1 MNRARGGYPPMGGG
15 NMQQLMRQ
23 AQKMQQDMQKKQA
36 ELNASTFT
44 AQAGGGMVTV
54 TVYGTKEL
62 KSIELK
68 PEVVDPDD
76 IEMLQDLIVA
86 GVNAAIK
93 EASETVEQEMSK
105 LTGGMNLG
113 F

>member
-1 MNRARGGYPPMGGG
+1 MK
-15 NMQQLMRQ
+15 Q
-23 AQKMQQDMQKKQA
+23 AQKMQQEMQKKQA
-36 ELNASTFT
+36 ELNETEFT

-54 TVYGTKEL
+54 TVYGTKQV

-68 PEVVDPDD
+68 PEIVDPDD

-93 EASETVEQEMSK
+93 EASDTVEREIGK

>member
-1 MNRARGGYPPMGGG
+1 MARGGLPMGGG

-54 TVYGTKEL
+54 TVYGTKEI

-93 EASETVEQEMSK
+93 EASDTVEREMSK

>member
-1 MNRARGGYPPMGGG
+1 MAKGGFPMGGG

-23 AQKMQQDMQKKQA
+23 AQKMQQDLQKKQA
-36 ELNASTFT
+36 ELNEATFT

-54 TVYGTKEL
+54 TVYGTKEV
-62 KSIELK
+62 KSIEMN
-68 PEVVDPDD
+68 PAIVDPEDP
-76 IEMLQDLIVA
+76 EMLQDLIVA
-86 GVNAAIK
+86 GVNAAIR
-93 EASETVEQEMSK
+93 EASEAVEREMGK

>member
-1 MNRARGGYPPMGGG
+1 MGGG

-54 TVYGTKEL
+54 TVYGTKEI

-86 GVNAAIK
+86 GVKAAIK
-93 EASETVEQEMSK
+93 EASDTVEREMSK

>member
-1 MNRARGGYPPMGGG
+1 
-15 NMQQLMRQ
+15 
-23 AQKMQQDMQKKQA
+23 
-36 ELNASTFT
+36 
-44 AQAGGGMVTV
+44 MVTV
-54 TVYGTKEL
+54 SIYGTKEI

-68 PEVVDPDD
+68 PEIVDPDD

-86 GVNAAIK
+86 GVNSAIK
-93 EASETVEQEMSK
+93 EATEATERELGK

>member
-1 MNRARGGYPPMGGG
+1 MAKGGFGPMGGG
-15 NMQQLMRQ
+15 NIQQLMRQ

-36 ELNASTFT
+36 ELNESTFT
-44 AQAGGGMVTV
+44 AQVGGGMVTV
-54 TVYGTKEL
+54 TVYGNKNV
-62 KSIELK
+62 KSIEIK
-68 PEVVDPDD
+68 PEIVDPDD

-86 GVNAAIK
+86 GVNAAIQQ
-93 EASETVEQEMSK
+93 ANETMEREIGK

>member
-1 MNRARGGYPPMGGG
+1 MARGGFPMGGG

-23 AQKMQQDMQKKQA
+23 AQKMQADMQKKQA
-36 ELNASTFT
+36 ELNESTFT

-54 TVYGTKEL
+54 TVYGTREV
-62 KSIELK
+62 KSIEIK
-68 PEVVDPDD
+68 PEAVDPDD
-76 IEMLQDLIVA
+76 VEMLQDLIVA

-93 EASETVEQEMSK
+93 EASDTVEREMGK

>member
-1 MNRARGGYPPMGGG
+1 MARGGFNPMGGG
-15 NMQQLMRQ
+15 NIQQLMRQ

-36 ELNASTFT
+36 ELNESEFT

-54 TVYGTKEL
+54 TVYGTKQI

-68 PEVVDPDD
+68 PEIVDPDD

-86 GVNAAIK
+86 GVNAAIQ
-93 EASETVEQEMSK
+93 EASDTVEREIGK

>member
-1 MNRARGGYPPMGGG
+1 MGGG

-36 ELNASTFT
+36 ELNETTFT

-68 PEVVDPDD
+68 PEIVDPDD
-76 IEMLQDLIVA
+76 VEMLQDLIVA

-93 EASETVEQEMSK
+93 EASETVEREMGK

>member
-1 MNRARGGYPPMGGG
+1 MARGGFPPMGGG
-15 NMQQLMRQ
+15 NMQLLMRQ

-54 TVYGTKEL
+54 TVYGTKEI

-93 EASETVEQEMSK
+93 EASDTVEREMSK

>member
-1 MNRARGGYPPMGGG
+1 MAKGGFPMGGG

-23 AQKMQQDMQKKQA
+23 AQKMQQDLQKKQA
-36 ELNASTFT
+36 ELNEATFT

-54 TVYGTKEL
+54 TVYGTKEV
-62 KSIELK
+62 KSIELN
-68 PEVVDPDD
+68 PAVVDPDD

-93 EASETVEQEMSK
+93 EASEAVEREMGK

>member
-1 MNRARGGYPPMGGG
+1 MARGGFPMGGG

-36 ELNASTFT
+36 ELNESTFT
-44 AQAGGGMVTV
+44 AQAGGGMVTA

-62 KSIELK
+62 KSIELN
-68 PEVVDPDD
+68 PAVVDPDD
-76 IEMLQDLIVA
+76 IDMLQDLIVA
-86 GVNAAIK
+86 GVNAAIR
-93 EASETVEQEMSK
+93 EASEAVEREMGK

>member
-1 MNRARGGYPPMGGG
+1 MARGGYNPMGGG
-15 NMQQLMRQ
+15 NIQQLMRQ

-36 ELNASTFT
+36 ELNETEFT

-54 TVYGTKEL
+54 TVYGSKQI

-68 PEVVDPDD
+68 PEIVDPDD

-93 EASETVEQEMSK
+93 EASDTVEREIGK

>member
-1 MNRARGGYPPMGGG
+1 MARGGFNPMGGG
-15 NMQQLMRQ
+15 NIQQLMKQ

-36 ELNASTFT
+36 ELNETEFT
-44 AQAGGGMVTV
+44 AQAGVGMVT
-54 TVYGTKEL
+54 GTKQI

-68 PEVVDPDD
+68 PEIVDPDD

-93 EASETVEQEMSK
+93 EASDTVEREIGK

>member
-1 MNRARGGYPPMGGG
+1 MAKGGFGPMGGG
-15 NMQQLMRQ
+15 NIQQLMRQ

-36 ELNASTFT
+36 ELNESTFT

-54 TVYGTKEL
+54 TVYGNKNV
-62 KSIELK
+62 KSIEIK
-68 PEVVDPDD
+68 PEIVDPDD

-86 GVNAAIK
+86 GVNAAIQQ
-93 EASETVEQEMSK
+93 ANETMEREIGK

>member
-1 MNRARGGYPPMGGG
+1 MARGGFPMGGG

-36 ELNASTFT
+36 ELNESTFT

-62 KSIELK
+62 KSIELT
-68 PEVVDPDD
+68 PEIVDPDD
-76 IEMLQDLIVA
+76 VEMLQDLIVA

-93 EASETVEQEMSK
+93 EANETVEREMGK

>member
-1 MNRARGGYPPMGGG
+1 MAKGGFPMGGG

-23 AQKMQQDMQKKQA
+23 AQKMQQDLQKKQA
-36 ELNASTFT
+36 ELNEATFT

-54 TVYGTKEL
+54 TVYGTKEV
-62 KSIELK
+62 KSIELN
-68 PEVVDPDD
+68 PAVVDPDD

-93 EASETVEQEMSK
+93 EASEAVEREMGK
-105 LTGGMNLG
+105 LAGGMNLG

>member
-1 MNRARGGYPPMGGG
+1 MARGGFPPMGGG

-93 EASETVEQEMSK
+93 EASETVEREMSK

>member
-1 MNRARGGYPPMGGG
+1 MSKGGYRPPMGGG
-15 NMQQLMRQ
+15 NMQALMRQ
-23 AQKMQQDMQKKQA
+23 AQKMQQDMQKKQE
-36 ELNASTFT
+36 ELNEATFT
-44 AQAGGGMVTV
+44 AQAGGGMVTA

-62 KSIELK
+62 KSIEIN

-76 IEMLQDLIVA
+76 VEMLQDLILA
-86 GVNAAIK
+86 SVNAAIK
-93 EASETVEQEMSK
+93 EASETVEREMGK

>member
-1 MNRARGGYPPMGGG
+1 MAKGGFPMGGG

-23 AQKMQQDMQKKQA
+23 AQKMQQDLQKKQA
-36 ELNASTFT
+36 ELNEATFT

-62 KSIELK
+62 KSIALN
-68 PEVVDPDD
+68 PAVVDPDD

-93 EASETVEQEMSK
+93 EASEAVEREMGK

>member
-1 MNRARGGYPPMGGG
+1 
-15 NMQQLMRQ
+15 MQQLMRQ

-36 ELNASTFT
+36 ELNESTFT
-44 AQAGGGMVTV
+44 AQAGGGMLTV

-68 PEVVDPDD
+68 PEIVDPDD
-76 IEMLQDLIVA
+76 VEMLQDLIVA

-93 EASETVEQEMSK
+93 EANETVEREMGK

>member
-1 MNRARGGYPPMGGG
+1 MARGGFPMGGG

-36 ELNASTFT
+36 ELNEATFT

-68 PEVVDPDD
+68 PEIVDPDD
-76 IEMLQDLIVA
+76 VEMLQDLIVA

-93 EASETVEQEMSK
+93 EASETVEREMGK

-113 F
+113 V

>member
-1 MNRARGGYPPMGGG
+1 MARGGFNPMGGG
-15 NMQQLMRQ
+15 NIQQLMKQ

-36 ELNASTFT
+36 ELNETEFT

-54 TVYGTKEL
+54 TVYGTKQV

-68 PEVVDPDD
+68 PEIVDPDD
-76 IEMLQDLIVA
+76 IEMLQDLIIA

-93 EASETVEQEMSK
+93 EASDTVEREIGK

>member
-1 MNRARGGYPPMGGG
+1 MARGGFNPMGGG
-15 NMQQLMRQ
+15 NIQQLMKQ

-36 ELNASTFT
+36 ELNETEFT

-54 TVYGTKEL
+54 TVYGTKQV
-62 KSIELK
+62 KSIEVK
-68 PEVVDPDD
+68 PEIVDPDD

-93 EASETVEQEMSK
+93 EASDTVEREIGK

>member
-1 MNRARGGYPPMGGG
+1 MARGGFNPMGGG
-15 NMQQLMRQ
+15 NIQQLMRQ

-36 ELNASTFT
+36 ELNESEFT

-54 TVYGTKEL
+54 TVYGTKQL

-68 PEVVDPDD
+68 PEIVDPDD

-93 EASETVEQEMSK
+93 EASDTVEREIGK

>member
-1 MNRARGGYPPMGGG
+1 MAKGGFPMGGG

-23 AQKMQQDMQKKQA
+23 AQKMQQDLQKKQA
-36 ELNASTFT
+36 ELNEATFT

-54 TVYGTKEL
+54 TVYGTKEV
-62 KSIELK
+62 KSIELN
-68 PEVVDPDD
+68 PAIVDPEDP
-76 IEMLQDLIVA
+76 EMLQDLIVA
-86 GVNAAIK
+86 GVNAAIR
-93 EASETVEQEMSK
+93 EASEAVEREMGK

>member
-1 MNRARGGYPPMGGG
+1 MAKGGFPMGG

-23 AQKMQQDMQKKQA
+23 AQKMQQDLQKKQE

-44 AQAGGGMVTV
+44 AQAGGGMVTA

-62 KSIELK
+62 KSIELN
-68 PEVVDPDD
+68 PAAVDPDD

-86 GVNAAIK
+86 GVNAAIRA
-93 EASETVEQEMSK
+93 ASEAVEREMGK
-105 LTGGMNLG
+105 LTGGMPLG

>member
-1 MNRARGGYPPMGGG
+1 MAKGGFRGGMPGGM
-15 NMQQLMRQ
+15 NQAAMMKQ

-36 ELNASTFT
+36 ELNETEFT
-44 AQAGGGMVTV
+44 AQVGGGMVTV
-54 TVYGTKEL
+54 TVYGTKQI

-68 PEVVDPDD
+68 PEIVDPDD

-93 EASETVEQEMSK
+93 EASDTVEREIGK